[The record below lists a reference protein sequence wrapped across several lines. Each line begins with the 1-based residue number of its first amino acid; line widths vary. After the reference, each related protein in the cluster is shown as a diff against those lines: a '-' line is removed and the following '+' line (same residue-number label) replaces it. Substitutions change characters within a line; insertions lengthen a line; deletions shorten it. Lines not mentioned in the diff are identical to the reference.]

1 MPTLYLIAGC
11 NGAGKTTASFTL
23 LPDLLGCREFVNADE
38 IARGLSPFQPETVAF
53 EAGRIML
60 RRVAELLSKRVDF
73 GIETTLSTK
82 SYAQTIRQAQAAGYS
97 VSLLYFWL
105 SSPEMAIQ
113 RVEERVR
120 KGGHHIPPD
129 VVRRRYRR
137 GIYNLFH
144 LFIPLCDDWLVV
156 DNTQFP
162 ANVVARGSRVEIRFI
177 AENEI
182 WNTLVQSSYE

>member
-1 MPTLYLIAGC
+1 MPALYLIAGC
-11 NGAGKTTASFTL
+11 NGAGKTTAAYTL

-38 IARGLSPFQPETVAF
+38 IARGLSPFQPDTVAF

-60 RRVAELLSKRVDF
+60 DRIATLLLRRVDF
-73 GIETTLSTK
+73 GLETTLSTK
-82 SYAQTIRQAQAAGYS
+82 SYAQTIRQAQAAGYA

-113 RVEERVR
+113 RVAKRVR
-120 KGGHHIPPD
+120 GGGHHIPPE

-144 LFIPLCDDWLVV
+144 LFIPLCDNWLVV
-156 DNTQFP
+156 DNSQFLSVII
-162 ANVVARGSRVEIRFI
+162 AQGQKTSVESVS
-177 AENEI
+177 NTSI
-182 WNTLVQSSYE
+182 WTLMNQLGHE